1 MYKHMLVPFDGSPLA
16 EGVLE
21 HTIAFAH
28 VFAAQVTLLCMLAEP
43 HLETLMAA
51 FDGQLQQAEAEA
63 ALTRAV
69 VQLQAAGVP
78 TRVVK
83 IAGQSASSVI
93 NYVRRHQVDLV
104 ILSRHSESGLLGGK
118 LGASLQN
125 LLQSSHIAGVIV
137 RTDQPVPTGQTKRK
151 YQRLLASCEGPPRAV
166 DILPFVTTL
175 ARTSGTQLLLVHVL
189 CRPRPAWLEPS
200 LPLTKTSAERVLAHK
215 NKAVARNLGQLDLLL
230 TGVTANRLLERE
242 AIAVHLHE
250 IAEAEG
256 IDLVILRAHCY
267 AAGSEWPYGKA
278 ITNFIAY
285 GATPLLMV
293 QARLAN
299 WTPKLTDK
307 SARAAGGQV
316 FMTSECWPSTWLYG

>member
-1 MYKHMLVPFDGSPLA
+1 
-16 EGVLE
+16 VLE

-28 VFAAQVTLLCMLAEP
+28 VFAAQVTLLGVLAEP
-43 HLETLMAA
+43 HLETLVAA
-51 FDGQLQQAEAEA
+51 FDWPLQKAEAEA
-63 ALTRAV
+63 ALDRAAA
-69 VQLQAAGVP
+69 QLQEAGVP

-93 NYVRRHQVDLV
+93 NYIQRHQVDLV
-104 ILSRHSESGLLGGK
+104 VLSRHGEHGLLGGK

-125 LLQSSHIAGVIV
+125 LLQGSRITGLIV

-151 YQRLLASCEGPPRAV
+151 YQRLLASCEGPPRAA
-166 DILPFVTTL
+166 DNLPFVTTL
-175 ARTSGTQLLLVHVL
+175 ARTSGTRLLLVHVL
-189 CRPRPAWLEPS
+189 CRPRLAWLEPS

-215 NKAVARNLGQLDLLL
+215 NKAVASHLGQLGLLL
-230 TGVTANRLLERE
+230 AEVSANHLLERE
-242 AIAVHLHE
+242 TIAVQLYE
-250 IAEAEG
+250 TAEAEG

-285 GATPLLMV
+285 SAIPLLVV
-293 QARLAN
+293 QARSTN

-316 FMTSECWPSTWLYG
+316 FMTSERLPSTWLYN